1 MEKFNKT
8 LFHQLENSDK
18 MAMIARQAPA
28 RVLARLSLSVIAKKP
43 CRDTGNLISAGLP
56 TGYHYALKSGKLVC
70 LLTLIPLVLKGPLY
84 IF

>member
-1 MEKFNKT
+1 MGKFNKT
-8 LFHQLENSDK
+8 LFHQLENLEK

-43 CRDTGNLISAGLP
+43 CRDPGNLISAGLP
-56 TGYHYALKSGKLVC
+56 TGDHYALKSGKLVC